1 MRVRHRQR
9 GLIALAAVV
18 LATAVA
24 SAEPSLLDG
33 LATEDPQALAAAVT
47 AIEHAPTTPDLA
59 DALFGAA
66 RACEDRLLDPARAL
80 VLYERI
86 LAELPETR
94 VAQAASRRAEQLRAE
109 LGPHHEHAHEAAA
122 FAQLIAAA
130 DTLPTDELL
139 RRADAL
145 AAAPWPGAPDVA
157 LWTAEVLRR
166 QRRFALA
173 LPRYAE
179 IVRRW
184 PERAASARLGGA
196 GTAIEAHDWALA
208 EQLID
213 TLPAADPADRLIRDN
228 LVADLDTGRR
238 AARGYLVAWIA
249 LGLAVLALLGSL
261 VEASLRGGPRRPSLR
276 PPTEVLFLAP
286 VAVVLVVI
294 AFAARAVV
302 APAVAQISIAGIVF
316 AWLSG
321 ATLDLLRV
329 RGRGVRIRSIVHA
342 LACGAGAIA
351 IGYIAIVHGELL
363 ELLAETVQAG
373 PG

>member
-249 LGLAVLALLGSL
+249 LGLAVLGLLGSL

>member
-166 QRRFALA
+166 QRRFSLA

-321 ATLDLLRV
+321 TTLDLLRV

>member
-166 QRRFALA
+166 QRRFSLA

-228 LVADLDTGRR
+228 LVADLDSGRR

-249 LGLAVLALLGSL
+249 LGLAVLGLLGSL
-261 VEASLRGGPRRPSLR
+261 VEASLRGGWRRPSLR
-276 PPTEVLFLAP
+276 PPTEVMFLAP

-321 ATLDLLRV
+321 TTLDLLRA